1 MEARANGGNVDCIF
15 GDFLWYFK
23 RWFRRFYAVVDC
35 KIIWKMVRKEEVNE
49 MKKFWETIKEMLF
62 IDIKTAIIYFL
73 MILLCLAVV
82 QGIVI
87 FFKEVVFK

>member
-1 MEARANGGNVDCIF
+1 
-15 GDFLWYFK
+15 
-23 RWFRRFYAVVDC
+23 
-35 KIIWKMVRKEEVNE
+35 

-62 IDIKTAIIYFL
+62 IDIKTAIMYFL

-87 FFKEVVFK
+87 FFKEVIHI